1 MHHKVDKR
9 SKSGIKLAQVQKLWP
24 VPEHYAKNSSL
35 YLYPCACGVYAK
47 ESPVVD
53 RYGHS
58 EKCSLYHVAESM
70 GADFTGVTAV
80 WVGDTETGEYRGI
93 FVTYGTFVR
102 SEDTIYY
109 PVVAR
114 KDTFI
119 DVDFASCVSLA
130 ISQADDVQ
138 TYTPAQ
144 IKNLN
149 KIYHASSRTLGA
161 YAESDVIRRAKTVNG
176 ALYVSLA
183 TILNRW
189 YPATLRKI

>member
-144 IKNLN
+144 IC
-149 KIYHASSRTLGA
+149 
-161 YAESDVIRRAKTVNG
+161 
-176 ALYVSLA
+176 
-183 TILNRW
+183 
-189 YPATLRKI
+189 RK